1 MEIFATIIN
10 AILALGPQVFLPI
23 LMIIIGL
30 ICKMKVK
37 DAISAGLTL
46 GVAFVGIGL
55 VLNLLIDAVTPAA
68 TGFAEA
74 TGKNLTTIDVGWP
87 MASGITWA
95 WSYVILIF
103 PIVIGV
109 NIIML
114 LLKQTKTLNVDLWNV
129 WPIAFEAFLGT
140 YFTGQLWVGLLIA
153 VVHAAMDLKLADA
166 MAKQAQRISGVPG
179 VSCPHPMMTCAPP
192 IYVIDWLLRK
202 IPFFNI
208 EFDVDKL
215 REKIGIFGENH
226 VLGFIIGFLISLVGG
241 LGPAVGLVIG
251 VYVAAAFMLLPL
263 VSKLFMQA
271 LAPIS
276 NKAGAMMKAKFK
288 DRELYIGLDWPFF
301 GGRSE
306 LWVVMIFTIPVTML
320 FALIMPGNTV
330 LPMASIIT
338 ISAVLV
344 SLVVC
349 NANII
354 RMYICTIVMIPL
366 IFLLSNMISPA
377 LTSLAAST
385 GAYAVEGGQ
394 MITLWA
400 QESVIF
406 RYIFLQIIN
415 GNYWMIGGLILF
427 IATFYFFLKD
437 FTRRDSEEVKG

>member
-10 AILALGPQVFLPI
+10 AILALGAPVFMSV

-30 ICKMKVK
+30 LCKMKLK

-46 GVAFVGIGL
+46 GVAFVGIGI
-55 VLNLLIDAVTPAA
+55 VLMLLIDAVTPAA

-103 PIVIGV
+103 PVVMGV
-109 NIIML
+109 NIVML

-140 YFTGQLWVGLLIA
+140 YFTGHLWVGLLIA

-166 MAKQAQRISGVPG
+166 MAKQAQKISGVPG

-192 IYVIDWLLRK
+192 IFVIDWLLRK

-208 EFDVDKL
+208 DFDVEKL
-215 REKIGIFGENH
+215 RSKIGIFGENH
-226 VLGFIIGFLISLVGG
+226 VLGFIIGFLITIVGG
-241 LGPAVGLVIG
+241 LGVGAGLVIG
-251 VYVAAAFMLLPL
+251 VYVGAAFMLLPIMA
-263 VSKLFMQA
+263 KLFMQA

-276 NKAGAMMKAKFK
+276 NKAAAIMKAKFK

-301 GGRSE
+301 AGRSE

-320 FALIMPGNTV
+320 FALIMPGNNV

-349 NANII
+349 NGNII
-354 RMYICTIVMIPL
+354 RMYICSIVMIPL
-366 IFLLSNMISPA
+366 IFLLSNMIAPA

-385 GAYAVEGGQ
+385 GAYAVEAGQ
-394 MITLWA
+394 TITLWA
-400 QESVIF
+400 QESVVF
-406 RYIFLQIIN
+406 RYLFLSIID
-415 GNYWMIGGLILF
+415 GNYWMIGGMILF
-427 IATFYFFLKD
+427 FVSFYFCLRGFKK
-437 FTRRDSEEVKG
+437 RDAEEA